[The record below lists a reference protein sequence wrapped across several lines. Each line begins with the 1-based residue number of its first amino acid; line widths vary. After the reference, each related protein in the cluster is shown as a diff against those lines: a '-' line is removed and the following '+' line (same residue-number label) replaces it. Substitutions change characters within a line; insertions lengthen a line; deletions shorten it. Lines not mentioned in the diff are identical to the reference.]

1 MATPEKPKKA
11 VALHY
16 DQKKQDVPRV
26 VGKGRAWLADK
37 IIEIA
42 KEHNIPLHKD
52 EDLVEIL
59 DKLEVDQ
66 EIPLEVYAVVAEVFA
81 YLYKVN
87 KQRKAKV

>member
-1 MATPEKPKKA
+1 VSTPEKPKKA
-11 VALHY
+11 VALKY
-16 DQKKQDVPRV
+16 DQAAQDVPKV
-26 VGKGRAWLADK
+26 AGKGRAWLADK

-66 EIPLEVYAVVAEVFA
+66 EIPLEVYAVVAEIFA
-81 YLYKVN
+81 YLYRVN
-87 KQRKAKV
+87 KQRKGS

>member
-1 MATPEKPKKA
+1 MAMPEKPKKA
-11 VALHY
+11 VALRY
-16 DQKKQDVPRV
+16 SDDKQDVPRV
-26 VGKGRAWLADK
+26 AGKGRAWLAEK

-81 YLYKVN
+81 YLYRVN
-87 KQRKAKV
+87 KQRKKS